1 MLKVGCPAL
10 LIWNSLLNRL
20 NKQRYPLFK
29 VESRDLD
36 ILCRFY
42 IESWMEKTTLWYKIL
57 LFSQANVTSQNSSS
71 LESFFQHSPEFFFK
85 DQLNLEVIFRIFFG
99 IHWSWCPDFGRMITL
114 ILMTLRYCLLNSFL
128 RIIFR
133 NILVNWN
140 FSESFWITFLESS
153 WPTLPTQ
160 AADMF
165 RLWSHLHNCVD
176 YWKIYNS
183 WTLVAGVH

>member
-1 MLKVGCPAL
+1 M
-10 LIWNSLLNRL
+10 IWNSLLNRL

-85 DQLNLEVIFRIFFG
+85 KFRNLQKDLQNHIWIEMPAGSRSPVE
-99 IHWSWCPDFGRMITL
+99 WSV
-114 ILMTLRYCLLNSFL
+114 MTLNRCNNFLLLFIL
-128 RIIFR
+128 R
-133 NILVNWN
+133 NILRNLGFLINLTV
-140 FSESFWITFLESS
+140 SFWITFLESS